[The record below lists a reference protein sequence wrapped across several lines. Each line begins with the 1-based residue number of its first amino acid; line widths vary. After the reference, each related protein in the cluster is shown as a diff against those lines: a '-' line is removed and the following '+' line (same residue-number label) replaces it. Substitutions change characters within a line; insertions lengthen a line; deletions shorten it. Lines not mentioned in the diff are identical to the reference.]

1 MMLDVAIHC
10 SVPTL
15 TDDKLLN
22 ASVKEKLRA
31 HLASLSRE
39 SSYEEKPMEND
50 ITDSRCVCVYAC
62 VCIRACVSVCVCVCL
77 SSCCRGIW

>member
-1 MMLDVAIHC
+1 MP
-10 SVPTL
+10 SL

-39 SSYEEKPMEND
+39 SSFEEKPMEND
-50 ITDSRCVCVYAC
+50 IIDSRCVCV
-62 VCIRACVSVCVCVCL
+62 RVS
-77 SSCCRGIW
+77 